1 MVAPKQGDII
11 WIDAE
16 PHAGREEG
24 GHSFQSGNIQRPAI
38 VISNNAYNQKT
49 GLVIC
54 MPLTHGL
61 NKDKGEL
68 YYHFADI
75 NSGVSGSIIT
85 FFMPNYDFFG
95 RHGRIVGHVSDK
107 DLDNLLSRAYQIL
120 DKR

>member
-24 GHSFQSGNIQRPAI
+24 GHNPQSGNIQRPAI

-54 MPLTHGL
+54 MPLTHDL
-61 NKDKGEL
+61 KKDNRGL
-68 YYHFADI
+68 YYRLADI
-75 NSGVSGSIIT
+75 SSGLSGSVVT
-85 FFMPNYDFFG
+85 FQMPNYDFFG
-95 RHGRIVGHVSDK
+95 RNGKIVGHVSDK
-107 DLDNLLSRAYQIL
+107 DLDNLLSKAYQIL

>member
-49 GLVIC
+49 GLVVC
-54 MPLTHGL
+54 MPLTHDL
-61 NKDKGEL
+61 NKDNGEL
-68 YYHFADI
+68 YYHIADI
-75 NSGVSGSIIT
+75 NSGISGSVIT
-85 FFMPNYDFFG
+85 FYMPNYDFFG
-95 RHGRIVGHVSDK
+95 RHGKIVGHVSDK